1 MSLPWEALVPPSG
14 NNHSDGR
21 GPYPGSV
28 HFPQAL
34 DRPGSWDYQHAAVEQ
49 DPFQGVWVD
58 SKLNTLGSISDQ
70 ANTRVV
76 DCTQQAVS
84 SYKTV
89 TDAIAQ
95 CRCVSAGGVACSQP
109 RLSTPSLLPA
119 PLAHLLS
126 NGLLLLS
133 LGTATAS

>member
-34 DRPGSWDYQHAAVEQ
+34 DRPGAWDYQHAAVGQ
-49 DPFQGVWVD
+49 DPYQGVWMD
-58 SKLNTLGSISDQ
+58 SKLGTLDSISDH

-84 SYKTV
+84 SYKTL

-95 CRCVSAGGVACSQP
+95 CRCVPADPVAFTCHAPSSHRFASLSAP
-109 RLSTPSLLPA
+109 RCFLCAL
-119 PLAHLLS
+119 
-126 NGLLLLS
+126 
-133 LGTATAS
+133 